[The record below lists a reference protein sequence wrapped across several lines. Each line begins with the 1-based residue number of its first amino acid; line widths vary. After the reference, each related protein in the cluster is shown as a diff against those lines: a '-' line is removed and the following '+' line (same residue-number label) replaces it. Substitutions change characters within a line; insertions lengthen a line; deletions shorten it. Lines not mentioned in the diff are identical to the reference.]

1 MYVQHIQK
9 SFGLDRTSVIFDGY
23 PDRPSTKDY
32 AHLKCSKGVTGAKV
46 HFTEDMAC
54 NSKTQLFLSNKSN
67 KHILYQPIR
76 NQPSSSSWCTV
87 IHTEEDAD
95 RLIVETVVKSPF
107 NHPTIVIA
115 DDTDVLI
122 LLIHYAPT
130 SSQGLFLQNCRRMT
144 SKKHGSVLNI
154 LQVRKDLGEDVCRHI
169 LFPHALLGCDT
180 TSGIF
185 GLGKAMTL

>member
-1 MYVQHIQK
+1 M
-9 SFGLDRTSVIFDGY
+9 VILTDHQQ
-23 PDRPSTKDY
+23 KDY
-32 AHLKCSKGVTGAKV
+32 AHLKRSKGVTGAKV

-54 NSKTQLFLSNKSN
+54 NNKKQLFLSNKSN
-67 KHILYQPIR
+67 KQNFINLLGIKLQA
-76 NQPSSSSWCTV
+76 SGCTV
-87 IHTEEDAD
+87 IHGEEDAD
-95 RLIVETVVKSPF
+95 RLIVETAVESQL

-130 SSQGLFLQNCRRMT
+130 SSQGLFLHNCRGMT

-154 LQVRKDLGEDVCRHI
+154 LQVRKDLGENVCRNI
-169 LFPHALLGCDT
+169 LFAHALLGCDT

-185 GLGKAMTL
+185 GLSKAMTL